1 MKLIIENWRRYL
13 EEGRSAPSAGS
24 LGLTGLS
31 TSERYAVMKKQ
42 QAIRQKADEEVDFG
56 KWEQAMKKATK
67 DYSAAML
74 ALGKPMAAQDKEGIA
89 TAREKLKQ
97 VRVVWRK
104 TLKQANVMMF
114 KYFMTVKKLGGTLH
128 PAEQKILQDAFE
140 HLEKKLAASEKLAAS
155 SAAAAEKRKQ
165 TLQQIT
171 DRDPDLGAA
180 IKWTQSVV
188 GKE

>member
-1 MKLIIENWRRYL
+1 MEGWRQYL
-13 EEGRSAPSAGS
+13 EEVRAAPSAGR

-67 DYSAAML
+67 DYTAATL
-74 ALGKPMAAQDKEGIA
+74 ALGKPLGAQDKEGVA
-89 TAREKLKQ
+89 TARENLKQ
-97 VRVVWRK
+97 VRVVWRN
-104 TLKQANVMMF
+104 TLKKSNEILF
-114 KYFMTVKKLGGTLH
+114 KYFMTVKKLGGTLA
-128 PAEQKILQDAFE
+128 PDEEKILQDAFE
-140 HLEKKLAASEKLAAS
+140 ALKQKLAASEKR
-155 SAAAAEKRKQ
+155 EQ
-165 TLQQIT
+165 TLQQIAAK
-171 DRDPDLGAA
+171 DPDLGRA